1 MSTMTYTMKRKK
13 QAIMAITMPIIF
25 SVSGLVL
32 RRSVVLSALLTLKV
46 SLPGEVVVPGAVT
59 KAPTG
64 FAVIAPVVTP
74 WEAVPPDGLAAAA
87 AAAAIAAATVV
98 LAAAATS
105 LESVVA
111 TAVSIV
117 EVAVTDPGSGAVVE
131 LVAPDNMVCF
141 STLKK
146 PAGAMVATNTC

>member
-1 MSTMTYTMKRKK
+1 MSVDLLCERFMSTMTYTMKRKK

-87 AAAAIAAATVV
+87 AAAAA
-98 LAAAATS
+98 
-105 LESVVA
+105 
-111 TAVSIV
+111 
-117 EVAVTDPGSGAVVE
+117 
-131 LVAPDNMVCF
+131 
-141 STLKK
+141 
-146 PAGAMVATNTC
+146 